1 MKMNLKPWQIGVC
14 CAAGIA
20 VLGGAGTGIYFGV
33 NRSIDD
39 KVKEQVDAAME
50 SVYSSEAALD
60 ESETPTQAAGETTT
74 ESTTAAQPTKE
85 PETVLVYVTPTET
98 VKPDTPA
105 APETQP
111 EPEPEPEIELVY
123 DEKLTKEVA
132 ELLSERYPYCSYDPA
147 TDPKRIAES
156 QKFWKYQLLSFS
168 ENMSHPIDHPLMRL
182 TKQNSPTAESVIAN
196 WTTPDF
202 SQISFTSFDVRVY
215 RIEGNWIF
223 ITLDIG

>member
-1 MKMNLKPWQIGVC
+1 MKMNLKPWQIGIC

-20 VLGGAGTGIYFGV
+20 ILGGAGTGIYFGV

-50 SVYSSEAALD
+50 SVYNFEAALD

-98 VKPDTPA
+98 EKTDAPA
-105 APETQP
+105 APNPQP

-123 DEKLTKEVA
+123 DEQLTKEVA
-132 ELLSERYPYCSYDPA
+132 ALLGEKYRTEYTLLPA
-147 TDPKRIAES
+147 DYIAEQTES
-156 QKFWKYQLLSFS
+156 FEDTFNRAYKFVDCREPFVLINKYDTL
-168 ENMSHPIDHPLMRL
+168 
-182 TKQNSPTAESVIAN
+182 TAEAIVSDWDSVIKGGSYGLII
-196 WTTPDF
+196 W
-202 SQISFTSFDVRVY
+202 
-215 RIEGNWIF
+215 RITGNWIF
-223 ITLDIG
+223 ALIR

>member
-1 MKMNLKPWQIGVC
+1 MKTNLKPWQIGVC

-33 NRSIDD
+33 NRAIDD
-39 KVKEQVDAAME
+39 KVKDQVDAAME

-98 VKPDTPA
+98 EKTDAPA
-105 APETQP
+105 APDPQP

-123 DEKLTKEVA
+123 DEQLTKEVVEILSNRCPEGWGYVLYEKNDSCWD
-132 ELLSERYPYCSYDPA
+132 ELFQRVLREKDYPVNTELIFVNEYS
-147 TDPKRIAES
+147 
-156 QKFWKYQLLSFS
+156 
-168 ENMSHPIDHPLMRL
+168 
-182 TKQNSPTAESVIAN
+182 SPTSEAIVSDWTAVSSPGAGAGIKIYKAN
-196 WTTPDF
+196 
-202 SQISFTSFDVRVY
+202 
-215 RIEGNWIF
+215 GNLICAA
-223 ITLDIG
+223 IYP